1 MPATHPLAR
10 RRSIRLDDLR
20 GHPVVLP
27 TGPLPRTMDVDPGFA
42 AFRAAARPRLSSNSI
57 ALLKHAIRAGA
68 GISFFTRIGFMSE
81 IAAGEIA
88 WRPLA
93 TRPINRLKLGLL
105 AATGRTRGFAALRA
119 ADLLA
124 DEFKALSG

>member
-42 AFRAAARPRLSSNSI
+42 AFRAAARRSPRI
-57 ALLKHAIRAGA
+57 AKPACV
-68 GISFFTRIGFMSE
+68 SV
-81 IAAGEIA
+81 
-88 WRPLA
+88 
-93 TRPINRLKLGLL
+93 
-105 AATGRTRGFAALRA
+105 
-119 ADLLA
+119 
-124 DEFKALSG
+124 